1 MHSLPTKWHSPSP
14 KLSCLLL
21 PTKSKNFLWPFEAGC
36 SETCDNLGVARNSAR
51 NATFG
56 RKESFVSSATVVM
69 VVHRHLCSCCC
80 NTQSHNRTIAHQ
92 MYPALHSLATATRKG
107 SPSSKES
114 LFAKKTLKPIVSPNI
129 HSICSAVW
137 LKGRYTLSEGWN
149 YVRTCTTCTFCVNSL
164 GLVCDSRGFSRRKM
178 IGVKPNILLGSPAA
192 LCADS
197 QAVQ

>member
-80 NTQSHNRTIAHQ
+80 NTQSHNRTIAQ
-92 MYPALHSLATATRKG
+92 LHNRTIAQSSILDLFSK
-107 SPSSKES
+107 SPWNRSKLEYNFNNS
-114 LFAKKTLKPIVSPNI
+114 MINKIVLENEYKIQIVSIRVHICENEVLIICTTNSTFTVLIVNWIKKT
-129 HSICSAVW
+129 
-137 LKGRYTLSEGWN
+137 
-149 YVRTCTTCTFCVNSL
+149 
-164 GLVCDSRGFSRRKM
+164 
-178 IGVKPNILLGSPAA
+178 
-192 LCADS
+192 
-197 QAVQ
+197 